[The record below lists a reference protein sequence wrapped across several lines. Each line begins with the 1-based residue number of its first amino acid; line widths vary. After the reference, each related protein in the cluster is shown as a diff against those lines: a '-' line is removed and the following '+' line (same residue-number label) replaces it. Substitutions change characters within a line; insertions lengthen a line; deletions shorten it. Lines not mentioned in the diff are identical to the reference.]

1 MKVTIQLQDGSSF
14 EGISGSGHRVVM
26 DVAPEMGGQDLG
38 PRPMEMVLLG
48 LGGCTAID
56 VLHIL
61 RAGRQNVTNM
71 EVSLDAERSCN
82 DPKVFTRIRIHF
94 VLTGL
99 DLSQHKVRRAIDLS
113 AKKYCSAS
121 MMLNKTADITYD
133 FEILEHSLG

>member
-1 MKVTIQLQDGSSF
+1 MRATTQLKDGSSF
-14 EGISGSGHRVVM
+14 EGIAGSGHRVVM
-26 DVAPEMGGQDLG
+26 DVAPEMGGKDSG

-61 RAGRQNVTNM
+61 RTGRQNVTNM
-71 EVSLDAERSCN
+71 EVSLDAERSSD

-94 VLTGL
+94 VLTGP
-99 DLSQHKVRRAIDLS
+99 DLNQHKVRRAIDLS